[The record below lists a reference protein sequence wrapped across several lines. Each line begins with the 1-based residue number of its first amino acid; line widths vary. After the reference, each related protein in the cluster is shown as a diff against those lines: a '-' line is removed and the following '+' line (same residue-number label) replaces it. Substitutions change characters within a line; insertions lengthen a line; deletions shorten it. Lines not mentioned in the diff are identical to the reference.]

1 MRAFLALLLLA
12 GCARSAPDA
21 ETAPAPVAPVT
32 TAAAEAGGAEAR
44 VTAYGAAE
52 AGAGS
57 ERVLGAP
64 LEAVLTAVLAAPG
77 TAVAAGQPI
86 VTLAPGPAARIELAR
101 ANTDAATA
109 TAALARARRLRA
121 DGLMSDADV
130 ESARAAAATATAQRA
145 SLGAR
150 SAGLVLRAPVAGTVS
165 AIAAAP
171 GEPVAAGTVVARIAA
186 RGGLRARF
194 GVEPALLSR
203 LRPGGPARVRDAAGA
218 ADSGTT
224 GDGATGNGATGE
236 GAATRIVAIDPL
248 VDPQTRLA
256 SVYTALPSGVRAGAG
271 EPLVASFALGGSASG
286 VTIPYAALADDA
298 GQPFVY
304 VVRAG
309 IAHRRPVVT
318 GAAVGDRIVVERGL
332 AAGERVVVHGVTG
345 VEDGMKVREAPAAAP
360 RE

>member
-32 TAAAEAGGAEAR
+32 TEAAEAGGAEAR

-64 LEAVLTAVLAAPG
+64 IEAVLTAVLAAPG
-77 TAVAAGQPI
+77 TAVTAGQPI

-145 SLGAR
+145 SLSAR

-165 AIAAAP
+165 AVAAAP

-203 LRPGGPARVRDAAGA
+203 LHPGGPARVRDAAGA
-218 ADSGTT
+218 TDGGT
-224 GDGATGNGATGE
+224 TGNGATGE

-271 EPLVASFALGGSASG
+271 EPLVASFALGGGASG

-318 GAAVGDRIVVERGL
+318 GSTVGDRIVVDRGL
-332 AAGERVVVHGVTG
+332 AAGERVVVDGVTG